1 VLSASYVARQTDERL
16 VLPYPPAS
24 YDRILYMK
32 KKGKEQKLQFTQDL
46 DQFRVKLKADP
57 AATTFYKKH
66 HVYTVT
72 GLPPNSGT
80 PPPHQTLSTAL
91 ALRPRELLVCNP
103 LVQSR
108 ASSSS
113 RPV

>member
-1 VLSASYVARQTDERL
+1 
-16 VLPYPPAS
+16 
-24 YDRILYMK
+24 MK

-57 AATTFYKKH
+57 AVTAFYKKH

-80 PPPHQTLSTAL
+80 PDHSLFLSPQVFL
-91 ALRPRELLVCNP
+91 
-103 LVQSR
+103 
-108 ASSSS
+108 
-113 RPV
+113 